1 MATRF
6 SNQNL
11 AAKNIKQLRTIAR
24 EVGVAPTTLNNTLT
38 SKATLI
44 TAIKAK

>member
-6 SNQNL
+6 SSMNI

-24 EVGVAPTTLNNTLT
+24 EVGVAPATLNNTLT

>member
-6 SNQNL
+6 SNVNIAHMNL
-11 AAKNIKQLRTIAR
+11 KQLRTIAR
-24 EVGVAPTTLNNTLT
+24 EVAVAPATINNTLT